1 MPLTITQKKQMMKKT
16 NYSTPLLELKFSQPA
31 DASPRFEGYA
41 ARFDVLDTY
50 GHYIRR
56 GAFAKTLQNR
66 ARPVLL
72 RWNHVGPVIGKWISI
87 EEDGIGLKVVGELT
101 AGHSVAN
108 DAAALLKHGAISGLS
123 IGFFRKKATKNNDL
137 TTNLEEL
144 DLIEIS
150 IVEEP
155 AQSEAGVT
163 EIKSAVHMIKSSDD
177 AIEYLLSSGLSI
189 ADASAFLDRIRI
201 VFDEE
206 EDAAEAMRAEIKSA
220 LGLK

>member
-1 MPLTITQKKQMMKKT
+1 MKKT
-16 NYSTPLLELKFSQPA
+16 FDYSTPLLELKFSRPTT
-31 DASPRFEGYA
+31 DAPPRFEGYA
-41 ARFDVLDTY
+41 AKFDVLDTY

-56 GAFAKTLQNR
+56 GAFTKTLQNR
-66 ARPVLL
+66 AHPVLL
-72 RWNHVGPVIGKWISI
+72 RWNHFGPVIGKWISI

-101 AGHSVAN
+101 AGHSVAD

-155 AQSEAGVT
+155 AQLEAGVT
-163 EIKSAVHMIKSSDD
+163 EIKAISAVHMIKSSDD
-177 AIEYLLSSGLSI
+177 AMEYLLSSGLST

-206 EDAAEAMRAEIKSA
+206 EDAAEAMRAEIKLA